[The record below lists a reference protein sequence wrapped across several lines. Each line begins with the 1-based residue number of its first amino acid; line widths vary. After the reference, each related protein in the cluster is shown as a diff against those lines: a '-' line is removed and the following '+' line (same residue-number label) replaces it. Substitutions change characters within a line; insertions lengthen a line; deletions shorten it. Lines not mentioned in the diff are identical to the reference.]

1 MKIESIHIKNFIGA
15 RNFGLD
21 DIPPVLLITG
31 HNGAGKSS
39 IIEAIRFA
47 ITGKVPRVPLKR
59 DQAALVS
66 AGQKAGRVEVTL
78 DGHEYSRDVKTG
90 NGADDAGGALT
101 YTLDA
106 PMLASLDAKE
116 RRAALFGLVGVS
128 FSAQKVAAELVDRGH
143 TQADVDRVAPLLR
156 SGFDAASVEA
166 KRLAAE
172 ARGGWKEIT
181 GEAYGAVKAE
191 TWAAPQATPD
201 DIGEAPNTEPLRE
214 TFEQAVRHHGAL
226 QAKAE
231 AARRMVD
238 GVQKLKQRASRV
250 EDLRESLALLKA
262 RQQQQGTAPSDHGT
276 LVGDCPKC
284 GATLEILGGAL
295 IECRDSLE
303 VEIPQDPAIAGHIA
317 SINKDLADAEQ
328 ARAALAEADER
339 PPVEPPS
346 PNDIAHANDAIET
359 ARRVLSDAEGR
370 ARAHAEALRQAE
382 SAGNATGR
390 AAELHAQV
398 SRWTSLESDLS
409 PNGLP
414 AEILARALKPLND
427 SMRTVADASGW
438 PLVQIGE
445 DIAITAGG
453 RAYGLC
459 SESEQFRADAALAY
473 GAAIIAGGAPV
484 LLDRFDVLDIPGRGE
499 FIGLAC
505 AMAEKGIQTISA
517 GTLKSPPAGLP
528 EGVCA
533 VWLGEA

>member
-1 MKIESIHIKNFIGA
+1 MKIEKINIANFIGA
-15 RNFGLD
+15 RNFRLD
-21 DIPPVLLITG
+21 DLPPVLLITG
-31 HNGAGKSS
+31 SNGAGKSS

-47 ITGKVPRVPLKR
+47 LTGQVPRVELKR

-66 AGQKAGRVEVTL
+66 AGQKSGKVSVTM
-78 DGHEYSRDVKTG
+78 DGDEYTRDVKTG
-90 NGADDAGGALT
+90 AGTGDVNGALI

-106 PMLASLDAKE
+106 AKMASLEPKE
-116 RRAALFGLVGVS
+116 RRAALFGLTGAS
-128 FSAQKVAAELVDRGH
+128 FSAQKVAAELVARGH
-143 TQADVDRVAPLLR
+143 AQADVDRIAPLLR
-156 SGFDAASVEA
+156 SGFDAAAAEA
-166 KRLAAE
+166 KRMAAE
-172 ARGGWKEIT
+172 ARGGWKAIT
-181 GEAYGAVKAE
+181 GEAYGSQKAE
-191 TWAAPQATPD
+191 TWTAPQVTPQ
-201 DIGEAPNTEPLRE
+201 DIGEAPNIEPLRMAYE
-214 TFEQAVRHHGAL
+214 KAVSHHGAL

-231 AARRMVD
+231 SARRMID

-250 EDLRESLALLKA
+250 EELRESLALLKA

-284 GATLEILGGAL
+284 GATLEILGGVL

-303 VEIPQDPAIAGHIA
+303 VEVPHDPAIAGHIA

-346 PNDIAHANDAIET
+346 PNDLAHAKDAIEN
-359 ARRVLSDAEGR
+359 ARRVLADAEDR

-382 SAGNATGR
+382 GADATTER

-398 SRWTSLESDLS
+398 ARWTALESDLS

-427 SMRTVADASGW
+427 ALRTVADASGW
-438 PLVQIGE
+438 ALVQVGE

-453 RAYGLC
+453 RQYGLC
-459 SESEQFRADAALAY
+459 SESEMWRADAAMAY
-473 GAAIIAGGAPV
+473 AAAIISGGAPV

-505 AMAEKGIQTISA
+505 EMAGKGIQTITA

-533 VWLGEA
+533 VWLGGE